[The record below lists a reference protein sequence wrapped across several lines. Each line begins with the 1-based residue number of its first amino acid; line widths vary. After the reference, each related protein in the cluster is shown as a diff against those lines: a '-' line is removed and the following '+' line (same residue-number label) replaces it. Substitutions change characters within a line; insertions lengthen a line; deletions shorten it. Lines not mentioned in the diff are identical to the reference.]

1 MVYALHLSRW
11 AKFLDSDLHQ
21 RVAESYSSDCFQDFK
36 SSWKRPTARFV
47 PVKTKR
53 KKERTHLKIPIMI
66 ELQYISRCR
75 WNTET
80 KFHRHMANFSLAPSY
95 SPQRRL
101 GGVTDRADGGGE
113 TDIDSDTY
121 SIEFKRR
128 VRKMLAIMSEKL
140 ELIAQIWPRCSGID
154 RLRIDLCNG
163 AYLVPLS
170 STVFSI
176 TVLDSSKTSKFKVT

>member
-1 MVYALHLSRW
+1 MNSNTSQDVDETLRQSSIDTWLI
-11 AKFLDSDLHQ
+11 FL
-21 RVAESYSSDCFQDFK
+21 
-36 SSWKRPTARFV
+36 W
-47 PVKTKR
+47 
-53 KKERTHLKIPIMI
+53 
-66 ELQYISRCR
+66 LQVILLNGV
-75 WNTET
+75 W
-80 KFHRHMANFSLAPSY
+80 
-95 SPQRRL
+95 